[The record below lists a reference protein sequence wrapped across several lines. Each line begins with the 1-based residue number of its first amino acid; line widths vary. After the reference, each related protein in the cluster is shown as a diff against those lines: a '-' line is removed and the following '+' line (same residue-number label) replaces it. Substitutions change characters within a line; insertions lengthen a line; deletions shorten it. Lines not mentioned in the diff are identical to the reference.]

1 MADQHPLTQ
10 SIIDQIPFSKAS
22 AALLN
27 DFLIHDQERTDELRA
42 ILLYCDVYP
51 KFSSVQK
58 TQERL
63 CSFKTELNKEI
74 ERLKS
79 KVAEIE
85 RINTALDSLDNS
97 HLMDPALSKRL
108 DNAFAPISRMKMSPV
123 AHDPSRLGLKRLP
136 FRRVRYAV
144 LLKGS
149 VIQVFNTSLDVRAH
163 KHCSEFIEKL
173 SLITNQ
179 GPKSIRT
186 LELPYQLPNEKHLA
200 WVYER
205 HYIKTRLNRYKADY
219 RTLLTM
225 SKTDNG
231 WTRNEQSGSHIHI
244 PRSGN

>member
-1 MADQHPLTQ
+1 MAEQHPLTQ
-10 SIIDQIPFSKAS
+10 LIVDQIPFSKAS

-27 DFLIHDQERTDELRA
+27 AFLIRDHEIPDELRA

-63 CSFKTELNKEI
+63 SSFKTKLNEEI

-79 KVAEIE
+79 KIAEIE
-85 RINTALDSLDNS
+85 RVNRALDSLDNT
-97 HLMDPALSKRL
+97 HLMAPALSKRL
-108 DNAFAPISRMKMSPV
+108 DNAFASRDCMKMSPIDN
-123 AHDPSRLGLKRLP
+123 DPRRLGLKRLP

-144 LLKGS
+144 LLKDGD
-149 VIQVFNTSLDVRAH
+149 IRVFNTSFDVRAH
-163 KHCSEFIEKL
+163 NHCSEFIEQL
-173 SLITNQ
+173 PLITNQ
-179 GPKSIRT
+179 RPKCIRT
-186 LELPYQLPNEKHLA
+186 LELPYQLPNEKHIA

-205 HYIKTRLNRYKADY
+205 HYIKTRLNRYRADY
-219 RTLLTM
+219 RTLLTL

-231 WTRNEQSGSHIHI
+231 WTHNEQSGSHIHI

>member
-1 MADQHPLTQ
+1 MAEQHPLTQ
-10 SIIDQIPFSKAS
+10 LIVDQIPFSKAS
-22 AALLN
+22 ASLLN
-27 DFLIHDQERTDELRA
+27 AFLIRDHEITDELRA

-63 CSFKTELNKEI
+63 SAFKNQLNEEI
-74 ERLKS
+74 EHLKS
-79 KVAEIE
+79 KIDEIE
-85 RINTALDSLDNS
+85 HVKKALDYLDAM

-123 AHDPSRLGLKRLP
+123 DHDPSRLGLKRLP

-144 LLKGS
+144 LLLDGD
-149 VIQVFNTSLDVRAH
+149 IRVFNTSFDVRAH
-163 KHCSEFIEKL
+163 KHCSEFIEQL
-173 SLITNQ
+173 PLITNQ
-179 GPKSIRT
+179 RPKCIRT
-186 LELPYQLPNEKHLA
+186 LELPYQLPNEKHIA

-205 HYIKTRLNRYKADY
+205 HYIKTRLSRYRADY
-219 RTLLTM
+219 RTLLTL

-231 WTRNEQSGSHIHI
+231 WTHNEQSGSHIHI